1 MPFNELTS
9 TFNGFVGNKRTEA
22 FLCEATL
29 YDSAYFI
36 LYYLLDPMKCHAW
49 TIKSVVVQI
58 LPYCNVC
65 KNTFTCWLLELSAKK
80 VLDILTVLHLSH
92 LWLEFFPHKKQSP
105 FRRGIAVEQRGKTG
119 LQLVTWFLHHI
130 WVWLANSLVAK
141 LLIDKSVWRLTNLA
155 T

>member
-1 MPFNELTS
+1 MGLSVT
-9 TFNGFVGNKRTEA
+9 KA

-105 FRRGIAVEQRGKTG
+105 FRRGIAVEQRRKTG